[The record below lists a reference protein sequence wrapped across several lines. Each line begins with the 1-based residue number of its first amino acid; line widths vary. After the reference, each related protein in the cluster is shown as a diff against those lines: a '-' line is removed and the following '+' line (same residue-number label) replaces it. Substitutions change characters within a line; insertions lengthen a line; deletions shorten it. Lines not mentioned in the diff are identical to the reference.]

1 MSRASSRVAPVRR
14 LALALVGLVALVASC
29 LPAGRALAQDPQGI
43 VPSDISAE
51 ATPALS
57 SNGAF
62 FEGWNELIVRL
73 QNAGT
78 KPARGQIA
86 VISHSPM
93 GDRHSFEATAPYT
106 VGAGASVSVHLPMQV
121 LSYAEVLVEVK
132 DELGQKLAIR
142 KFTPSTQSA
151 VQLVDVHEP
160 SHLRGAIH
168 ETSISPQ
175 FSPSSS
181 RSGPSGSGSYPQ
193 LILSSPRVDPSTGDP
208 MLPKR
213 AAGYSTAAAVLMGT
227 DVLSRLTGQELE
239 AIAGYVLGGGTL
251 ALVVTRPEDLRHPTL
266 AALVGGEV
274 TAASVYAATLKE
286 LILPTLGSSS
296 GKLLPRAKN
305 PSDAVSPMLSG
316 YSGGNLHGSPFG
328 NSAYYGLGEVHL
340 LAFDP
345 TKRPAVE
352 DPWAL
357 ARVSELTRR
366 AYDRRASIIYRQ
378 GAPASSA
385 YDMGPVRKQL
395 DPNENSRWAIGAAAI
410 LLCIY
415 SVLAGP
421 VNFSIASRRG
431 KPLHA
436 LRWLLVI
443 SAATFLAVV
452 GIGVAA
458 KGVFGRARH
467 ITLVEAGAGMTLG
480 TARRWRGF
488 YASRA
493 RELTVRTTDTGSV
506 VSSAV
511 FAGDDDGKDHLVV
524 DRDGARLVEV
534 AALPWQ
540 TVVIREDG
548 FAPLGDGIS
557 IVLTEANDVT
567 VTNRSGRDIR
577 AAILRLPGGDSKYFA
592 RIADGE
598 KVAASAARTLGAN
611 VRERSWIIAA
621 NAVRRAGRLELHP
634 LGGQMLK
641 PILEDDA
648 PGLADAWEAVER
660 TAGSDV
666 NWFPE
671 DVPILFAQLD
681 GGEGRV
687 TDAGLRLES
696 DRLLVRVVG
705 YGGKQ

>member
-1 MSRASSRVAPVRR
+1 MSRVSSRRAT
-14 LALALVGLVALVASC
+14 ALGRSALVICALLAAW
-29 LPAGRALAQDPQGI
+29 LLAPRALAQDPNAL
-43 VPSDISAE
+43 VPSDISAD
-51 ATPALS
+51 ATPALNA
-57 SNGAF
+57 NGVF
-62 FEGWNELIVRL
+62 FEGWNEFIVRV

-78 KPARGQIA
+78 KPARGEIA

-93 GDRHSFEATAPYT
+93 GDRRSFEATAPYT
-106 VGAGASVSVHLPMQV
+106 VGAGAAVSVHVPVQV

-132 DELGQKLAIR
+132 DELGQKVAR
-142 KFTPSTQSA
+142 RRFTPSTQA
-151 VQLVDVHEP
+151 VVQLVDVHEP

-168 ETSISPQ
+168 ETAISPQ

-181 RSGPSGSGSYPQ
+181 RSSSSGSTPQ
-193 LILSSPRVDPSTGDP
+193 LILSSPGVDPSTGDP

-213 AAGYSTAAAVLMGT
+213 AAGYSTASAVLMGT
-227 DVLSRLTGQELE
+227 DVLSRLTGPDLE
-239 AIAGYVLGGGTL
+239 ALAGYVLAGGTL

-266 AALVGGEV
+266 AAFVGGEV
-274 TAASVYAATLKE
+274 TATSVYAATLHE
-286 LILPTLGSSS
+286 LAIPTLGSSA
-296 GKLLPRAKN
+296 GKQIPRARN
-305 PSDAVSPMLSG
+305 PMDTVSPTLSG
-316 YSGGNLHGSPFG
+316 YSGGNLRGSAFG
-328 NSAYYGLGEVHL
+328 NSAHYGLGEVHL

-345 TKRPAVE
+345 TKKPAIE

-357 ARVSELTRR
+357 SRVSELTRR
-366 AYDRRASIIYRQ
+366 AYDRRSTLAYRH
-378 GAPASSA
+378 GAPAASS

-395 DPNENSRWAIGAAAI
+395 DPNENSRWAIGAAAL
-410 LLCIY
+410 LLCAY

-467 ITLVEAGAGMTLG
+467 ITLVEAGAGMTRG

-511 FAGDDDGKDHLVV
+511 FAGDDEGTDRLVV
-524 DRDGARLVEV
+524 DKGGARLVEV

-540 TVVIREDG
+540 TVVVREDG
-548 FAPLGDGIS
+548 FTPLGDGIS

-567 VTNRSGRDIR
+567 VTNRSGHTIR
-577 AAILRLPGGDSKYFA
+577 GAILRLPGGESKYFA

-598 KVAASAARTLGAN
+598 KVAASATKSLGGHS
-611 VRERSWIIAA
+611 RERGWIVAA
-621 NAVRRAGRLELHP
+621 NATRRAGRLDLHG
-634 LGGQMLK
+634 LGGQNLK

-648 PGLADAWEAVER
+648 PGLSDAWAAVER
-660 TAGSDV
+660 TAGNDV
-666 NWFPE
+666 DWFPN
-671 DVPILFAQLD
+671 DVPILFGQLD
-681 GGEGRV
+681 GGEGRI

-696 DRLLVRVVG
+696 DRLLVRVIG
-705 YGGKQ
+705 YGGRP